1 MILQLNSEPLAK
13 ELSLLRITI
22 NMVNPVLCQIVEFL
36 NILVDRAVPLTL
48 IQKLRKLTAHSA
60 R

>member
-13 ELSLLRITI
+13 ELGLLRISI
-22 NMVNPVLCQIVEFL
+22 NIVTPVLCQIVELL
-36 NILVDRAVPLTL
+36 NILIDRTVSLAQ
-48 IQKLRKLTAHSA
+48 IQKLYKLVAHSA

>member
-13 ELSLLRITI
+13 ELSLLHIRI
-22 NMVNPVLCQIVEFL
+22 NMVAPVLRQIVEFL
-36 NILVDRAVPLTL
+36 NILIDRAASLAQ
-48 IQKLRKLTAHSA
+48 IQKLRKLAAHSA

>member
-13 ELSLLRITI
+13 ELGLLRISI
-22 NMVNPVLCQIVEFL
+22 NIVTPVLRQIVELL
-36 NILVDRAVPLTL
+36 NILIDRTVSLAQ
-48 IQKLRKLTAHSA
+48 IQKLYKLVAHSA